1 MNRLG
6 EVRFALMKGRR
17 QREPSSQKSDQ
28 KATFGRGR
36 FRSVPPNPTD
46 IGRLPQYVRKG
57 PRAAL
62 RFHDL
67 Q

>member
-1 MNRLG
+1 M
-6 EVRFALMKGRR
+6 VTT
-17 QREPSSQKSDQ
+17 KSVVAQMLTSDMGQ

-36 FRSVPPNPTD
+36 FTSVQPPTAG
-46 IGRLPQYVRKG
+46 IGRLSQYVRKG
-57 PRAAL
+57 PRGA

>member
-1 MNRLG
+1 MILDHSEDNSADAYDVRLG
-6 EVRFALMKGRR
+6 G
-17 QREPSSQKSDQ
+17 Q
-28 KATFGRGR
+28 KATFGLADLGR
-36 FRSVPPNPTD
+36 SPPPQPTD